1 MTVVITP
8 TMIGQVVISGLL
20 AGSLYAMVALGLGL
34 IFGVMRVLNVAHGPL
49 LMLGAYTTF
58 WLFHWVGLNPYL
70 SLVVSMPALFV
81 VGVVLQRLLVRR
93 VVDAPELS
101 SLLLTFGVS
110 IAIVNLAQ
118 LAFTSDLRSVEYLT
132 GSFVLGPFA
141 FSKSRVIA
149 CVFALV
155 ITAGAFY
162 FLQRTRLGKAIRA
175 VSQSREVAQVCGINV
190 QGIHMLA
197 FGVAAA
203 LAAAG
208 GTLIAVM
215 VAIQPEMG
223 QVYTFKSF
231 LVIVLGGAGNYP
243 GALLGGLLLGLIEQ
257 LSSLFLTT
265 QVNEA
270 VAYILLVVVLLVRP
284 TGLLGGRSS

>member
-8 TMIGQVVISGLL
+8 TMIGQVIISGLL
-20 AGSLYAMVALGLGL
+20 AGALYAMVALGLGL

-58 WLFHWVGLNPYL
+58 WLFQMLGLNPYL
-70 SLVVSMPALFV
+70 SLLVSMPLLFL
-81 VGVVLQRLLVRR
+81 VGVVLQRALVRR

-110 IAIVNLAQ
+110 IALVNLAQ
-118 LAFTSDLRSVEYLT
+118 LGFTSDLRSVEYLT
-132 GSFVLGPFA
+132 GSFILGPFA

-149 CVFALV
+149 CAFALV
-155 ITAGAFY
+155 ITAGAFV
-162 FLQRTRLGKAIRA
+162 LLKKTRLGKAIRA

-190 QGIHMLA
+190 QRIHLIT
-197 FGVAAA
+197 FGAASA

-208 GTLIAVM
+208 GTLVSVM

-270 VAYILLVVVLLVRP
+270 VAYILLVLVLLVRP
-284 TGLLGGRSS
+284 TGLLKGRS

>member
-8 TMIGQVVISGLL
+8 TMIGQVIISGLL
-20 AGSLYAMVALGLGL
+20 AGALYAMVALGLGL

-58 WLFHWVGLNPYL
+58 GLFQWLGLNPYL
-70 SLVVSMPALFV
+70 SLLVSMPALFV

-118 LAFTSDLRSVEYLT
+118 LGFTSDVRSVEYLT
-132 GSFVLGPFA
+132 GSFLLGPFA

-149 CVFALV
+149 CAFALV
-155 ITAGAFY
+155 ITAGAFV
-162 FLQRTRLGKAIRA
+162 LLKKTRLGKAIRA

-190 QGIHMLA
+190 QRIHLIT
-197 FGVAAA
+197 FGAASA

-208 GTLIAVM
+208 GTLVAVM

-270 VAYILLVVVLLVRP
+270 VAYILLVLVLLLRP
-284 TGLLGGRSS
+284 TGLLKGRS

>member
-70 SLVVSMPALFV
+70 SLLVSMPALFA

-110 IAIVNLAQ
+110 IATVNLAQ

-149 CVFALV
+149 CAFALV

-162 FLQRTRLGKAIRA
+162 FLQKTRLGKAIRA

-270 VAYILLVVVLLVRP
+270 VAYILLVLVLLVRP